1 MALEGVSVLTLQY
14 FFFVAMHRKGRA
26 FRTDSSKKAPET
38 EVARCRKGA
47 GTPGRLGKAWP
58 DHQCC
63 EEYQLPKGADWLK
76 STHQGSS
83 ELREAALLTDSIDKG
98 NLFLP

>member
-1 MALEGVSVLTLQY
+1 MLTLQY
-14 FFFVAMHRKGRA
+14 FLLLCIEKKRA
-26 FRTDSSKKAPET
+26 FLIDFSKKALET

-58 DHQCC
+58 DHQCY
-63 EEYQLPKGADWLK
+63 EEYQLPEGADWLK

-83 ELREAALLTDSIDKG
+83 ELGKAAMLTDSIDKG

>member
-1 MALEGVSVLTLQY
+1 MRTLQY
-14 FFFVAMHRKGRA
+14 FLVAMRRKGRA
-26 FRTDSSKKAPET
+26 FRIDSSKKAPET
-38 EVARCRKGA
+38 ELARCRKGA

-58 DHQCC
+58 DHQCH
-63 EEYQLPKGADWLK
+63 EEYQLPEGADWLK

-83 ELREAALLTDSIDKG
+83 ELGEAAMLIDSIDKG